1 MDQKTLWQQYQA
13 LPEEVQQHMLD
24 FLAFLQ
30 AKYASA
36 PPSKPAPEDLAQEPF
51 VGMWANRTDLV
62 DTQAW
67 LRERRKA
74 EWREQ

>member
-1 MDQKTLWQQYQA
+1 MNQKTLWQQYQA
-13 LPEEVQQHMLD
+13 LPEDVQQHMLD
-24 FLAFLQ
+24 FLAFLR

-36 PPSKPAPEDLAQEPF
+36 PTSKPAPKDLAQEPF
-51 VGMWANRTDLV
+51 VGMWANCTDLV

-74 EWREQ
+74 EWRE